1 MSQLKTYIQA
11 LVTEKIPDAFTLRK
25 EELARKIPTGIQPLD
40 LLIQGFQRGELTE
53 IYGQGSSG
61 RTTLA
66 ISFMAEVTR
75 RAEACALVDVSDS
88 LDPESLSVAD
98 ANLDQLL
105 WIRCG
110 KASEA
115 SPDSSLIDQC
125 NPRLTQGQPLPG
137 SSAMP
142 RSNFSSCGHPRQEVR
157 GLSHA
162 IATLMKGGPNS
173 SIMRPV
179 DTLSPMGEGVKR
191 PLVVPPCVRGD
202 WRGGMDSIVPTG
214 QGEEENCER
223 IQLPSLARRGRGGG
237 RESSWTDPPESPL
250 TKGDTCNLTAKP
262 IFSQLRGEGVYT
274 SVDRLVDKSLQDQG
288 KEAPERHAIWKR
300 LEQALRVTDL
310 LLNNGGFGA
319 IVLDLGDVP
328 IENARRI
335 PLTSWFR
342 FRRSVENTPTALVL
356 LNKEPCCGTCAS
368 LVLHCQNRHVRWL
381 SVSGSAL
388 NSHMSTL
395 EGLDFAV
402 GKTRCRGQAY
412 VEVTNGKH
420 SPLASSVHWQ
430 TRMSWAR
437 GQP

>member
-1 MSQLKTYIQA
+1 MHMANKKRKESMSQLKTYIQA

-25 EELARKIPTGIQPLD
+25 EVLARRISTGIQPLD

-66 ISFMAEVTR
+66 ISFVAEVTR

-88 LDPESLSVAD
+88 LDPESLSVAGV
-98 ANLDQLL
+98 NLDQLL

-115 SPDSSLIDQC
+115 SPDPVLIDQC
-125 NPRLTQGQPLPG
+125 NPHLSQDQLIPG
-137 SSAMP
+137 STVMP
-142 RSNFSSCGHPRQEVR
+142 QSNFSSCGHPRQEVR

-162 IATLMKGGPNS
+162 IATLMKGGLTRPSISHSPN
-173 SIMRPV
+173 V
-179 DTLSPMGEGVKR
+179 DKKYALT
-191 PLVVPPCVRGD
+191 VPPCTR
-202 WRGGMDSIVPTG
+202 
-214 QGEEENCER
+214 
-223 IQLPSLARRGRGGG
+223 
-237 RESSWTDPPESPL
+237 
-250 TKGDTCNLTAKP
+250 GDTCDQT
-262 IFSQLRGEGVYT
+262 
-274 SVDRLVDKSLQDQG
+274 VDRLVDKSPQG
-288 KEAPERHAIWKR
+288 QEKESPERQTIWKR

-342 FRRSVENTPTALVL
+342 FRRSVENTPTAFVL
-356 LNKEPCCGTCAS
+356 LSKEPCCGTCAS
-368 LVLHCQNRHVRWL
+368 LVLHCQNRQVRWL
-381 SVSGSAL
+381 SVSSSAL

-402 GKTRCRGQAY
+402 EKTRCRGQTY

-420 SPLASSVHWQ
+420 SPPVSSVPWQ

-437 GQP
+437 G